1 MNNKPSVVWVP
12 GLMCDR
18 TVWAPIWP
26 AFEPFFVNSV
36 ADHGQAGSLVRMAE
50 QILEAAP
57 TRFALVGHSMGG
69 RVALEI
75 CRLAPERVSRLVLM
89 CTGCLPL
96 PPDQAG
102 QAEVDKRMRL
112 VVLARSQ
119 GVRAMA
125 LEWVKGMVRPDRL
138 DDQALIE
145 TIVAMMARQSAQIF
159 ENQISALIGR
169 RDSSPVLTGLRIPCQ
184 IVCARFDSWA
194 SVAQHEHMASLLPG
208 NTPVEVVPDAG
219 HMMSLENP
227 GATIKLLLPFLLQAL
242 NRGPND
248 AFNQPAPCTPP

>member
-1 MNNKPSVVWVP
+1 MNHKPSVVWVP

-26 AFEPFFVNSV
+26 AFEPFFINRV
-36 ADHGQAGSLVRMAE
+36 ADHRQADSLVSMAE
-50 QILEAAP
+50 QILEVAP

-69 RVALEI
+69 RVALEV
-75 CRLAPERVSRLVLM
+75 CRLAPERVSSLVLM

-96 PPDQAG
+96 PPGQAG
-102 QAEVDKRMRL
+102 QAEVNKRMGL
-112 VVLARSQ
+112 VALARSQ

-145 TIVAMMARQSAQIF
+145 TIVAMMERHSTQVF
-159 ENQISALIGR
+159 ENQINALIGR
-169 RDSSPVLTGLRIPCQ
+169 RDSSRVLTGLRIPCQ
-184 IVCARFDSWA
+184 IVCAHFDNWA

-208 NTPVEVVPDAG
+208 DTPVELVPDTG

-227 GATIKLLLPFLLQAL
+227 GATIKLLLRFLLQELGQGQRDA
-242 NRGPND
+242 PNE
-248 AFNQPAPCTPP
+248 PGRSAPP